1 MTGKTRWRRGGA
13 RSRIFPALLLP
24 LLFLPVQASAQQQS
38 AKANG
43 GASVISPTILK
54 NLSVTADHSKFKELQ
69 GPFTSGPQVTRAC
82 LKCHNKAGR
91 QLRDNIHWTWETID
105 KRTGRKLGKMHV
117 INAFCTNAL
126 GNEGMCAMCHA
137 GFNRAGPDYDLN
149 KLENIDCLACH
160 DNTGKYFKTVVTP
173 GHPKVRKIFAPKK
186 PVPWTQSAQHVG
198 LPTRTNCG
206 KCHFYGGGGDN
217 VKHGDLSSVLFNP
230 PRTVDVHMSPREK
243 GGAGLVCIDCH
254 VGEGHKWA
262 GGHYK
267 LNIGDDGKRPPGM
280 PRRTLS
286 CAQCHGDRPHSNTT
300 LTGWRLNGHTA
311 RVACETCHI
320 PAFARGGVATKV
332 FWDWSTAGKLKNG
345 KPFAEEGYTQGNGK
359 KRHTYASLKG
369 SFKWAENVVPEYAWA
384 NGDMD
389 WLLPEDAFDPT
400 TPVFINKPLGGPD
413 DPKSRI
419 MPFKVM
425 KTIQPYDKKRN
436 VLVHMLLWG
445 DNDYALWGNFDF
457 ARAIRKGME
466 IAGREYSGEFGF
478 VHTRMFWP
486 INHMVAPKEQALRCN
501 DCHVRDTGRLQ
512 KLAGFYMPGRD
523 RWPWLDLLGAAAAL
537 LTLLGVFG
545 HALLR
550 MSRAKSRN

>member
-1 MTGKTRWRRGGA
+1 MTGKTRWRREGA
-13 RSRIFPALLLP
+13 RGRIFPALLLP

-38 AKANG
+38 AKANA

-82 LKCHNKAGR
+82 LKCHNKAGQ

-105 KRTGRKLGKMHV
+105 RRTGRKLGKMHV

-217 VKHGDLSSVLFNP
+217 VKHGDLSSVLFDP
-230 PRTVDVHMSPREK
+230 PRAVDVHMSPREK

-286 CAQCHGDRPHSNTT
+286 CAQCHGDRPHPNTT

-345 KPFAEEGYTQGNGK
+345 KPFAEEGYKQGNGK

-369 SFKWAENVVPEYAWA
+369 TFKWAENVVPEYAWA

-457 ARAIRKGME
+457 ARAIKKGME